1 MRYNSSGNLFF
12 GSDRMKEPVTGVQL
26 YTLRDHIKTA
36 ADFDKTLSRLA
47 AMGVRDVQISGIGKD
62 VSAAAQ
68 KESLDR
74 YGMRVCVTHQS
85 YDRITHDLP
94 ALIDLHRAI
103 GCDALGLGCAP
114 KTARG
119 TLKNIRAFIRDMENA
134 AKQLQEYGITFHYHN
149 HDFEFEK
156 LRRCDRTMMDVLL
169 AESDPTLFHLI
180 PDVAWMHYAGVDP
193 VSFLRENAARIKVV
207 HFKDYAGKKTGKPR
221 FVSLGQG
228 IVPLEECFAVC
239 RALELPYVVY
249 EQDDGWTDGDP
260 FLATEESLRCFERLH
275 RMP

>member
-1 MRYNSSGNLFF
+1 
-12 GSDRMKEPVTGVQL
+12 MKEPVTGVQL

-36 ADFDKTLSRLA
+36 ADFDKTLARLA
-47 AMGVRDVQISGIGKD
+47 EMGVRDVQISGIGKD
-62 VSAAAQ
+62 VTAQEQ

-85 YDRITHDLP
+85 YDRILHDLP
-94 ALIDLHRAI
+94 ALIELHQTI

-119 TLKNIRAFIRDMENA
+119 TLKNIRAFIREMEHA
-134 AKQLQEYGITFHYHN
+134 AKQLREYGITFHYHN
-149 HDFEFEK
+149 HDFEFDK

-169 AESDPTLFHLI
+169 AESDPSLFHLI

-193 VSFLRENAARIKVV
+193 VAFLRENAARIKVV
-207 HFKDYAGKKTGKPR
+207 HFKDYDGKKLGRPR

-228 IVPLEECFAVC
+228 VVPLEACFTVC
-239 RALELPYVVY
+239 REAELPYIVY
-249 EQDDGWTDGDP
+249 EQDDNWTNDDP
-260 FLATEESLRCFERLH
+260 FFATEESLRCFEQLH
-275 RMP
+275 QMP